1 MSGKSAWYQ
10 TFVTSNGGFGLL
22 RRHDLHIEFPF
33 REVAA
38 LDRLIKLPCGETRVR
53 FRRLFR
59 QPGVRRPE
67 SGRGLEVIFDPHIL
81 VPVVVPHEG
90 VAGIAVHLLIGGGRA
105 AVRKQDRHLMQRLR
119 RQRQEIPEHGCVLEI
134 AAGIPLPGAD
144 EVREFDRVA
153 DEKDRHVAAD
163 QIIIALFGIEF
174 DRESAR
180 IADRVGRAAFTA
192 VRRKTGEKFGLSAG
206 LAEQA
211 RPGVFREIVR
221 DFEVTERTGASGGES
236 SNDTDKISHTDA
248 GRS

>member
-1 MSGKSAWYQ
+1 
-10 TFVTSNGGFGLL
+10 
-22 RRHDLHIEFPF
+22 
-33 REVAA
+33 
-38 LDRLIKLPCGETRVR
+38 
-53 FRRLFR
+53 
-59 QPGVRRPE
+59 
-67 SGRGLEVIFDPHIL
+67 
-81 VPVVVPHEG
+81 
-90 VAGIAVHLLIGGGRA
+90 
-105 AVRKQDRHLMQRLR
+105 MQRLR

-211 RPGVFREIVR
+211 RRVY
-221 DFEVTERTGASGGES
+221 FERSFVTL
-236 SNDTDKISHTDA
+236 K
-248 GRS
+248 